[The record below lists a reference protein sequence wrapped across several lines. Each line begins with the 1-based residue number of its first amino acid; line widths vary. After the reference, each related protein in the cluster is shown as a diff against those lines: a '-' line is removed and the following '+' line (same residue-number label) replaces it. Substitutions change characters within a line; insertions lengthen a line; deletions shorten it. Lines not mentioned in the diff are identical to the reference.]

1 MAVLYFR
8 ISSDWEQ
15 VVKLRNEITKLETQ
29 LKSFGKSTPE
39 AEIRKMETQL
49 ASTKQQMMGLVTEAA
64 KAGATMENDLK
75 RKINSVTKSSDEL
88 SSEIIKQRTIIRETQ
103 EDVRRLSEQYSK
115 MGKYSP
121 QSASIL
127 NQLNKAKAALNEQ
140 RYALGELQD
149 QQAKNRLELRQLTRE
164 YQNFSQGTDKAT
176 VTVDALMSSL
186 KRTAAEI
193 GGLAAIRKFGMDV
206 IDATGKMQ
214 QLQVSLSTI
223 LQSKS
228 KADALLEEI
237 SEFAKKT
244 PFNLDDVAN
253 GAKQLLAYGSSA
265 ENVVDELSMLGDVA
279 SGLQIPL
286 GSLIYLYG
294 TLRVQ
299 GRAYWRDIQ
308 QFQGRGVNVVE
319 EMAKN
324 LGVTQDQIKKL
335 VEEGKIGFKEVE
347 QAFQSMTSE
356 GGKFNNMLEN
366 SAGTWPQ
373 RIANIEDTL
382 FQKLNDFGNKY
393 REVFEF
399 GIGTTEELVEHLD
412 DVISVIGSLIAAYGT
427 YRAALIAAAVA
438 QKAVGF
444 VESIRLIMAYRKQ
457 LGLAT
462 AAQQA
467 FNLASKSNVYVA
479 LLSVLV
485 GLGTAIYMFTK
496 RTKEATAA
504 HEALSNVN
512 KKADEE
518 FSTQAATIDRLN
530 GVLKSET
537 ASLEQ
542 KKKALGELQSI
553 IPNYNAKL
561 DEEGQ
566 LINNNTEAIKE
577 YLVQLEKQIRLKAA
591 QEELEELYRKKRQQE
606 KQQQAATVKYSEA
619 QSLYNSS
626 STMTASALQR
636 RGVNT
641 GVTVFAQNNAVNN
654 QLKDNANKAK
664 KELESINSALDETL
678 SGISAIEKEIE
689 LTSLSSTKDVQQS
702 NISKE
707 IENVTKR
714 IKTLKKEIADLR
726 SGKLQAEAGKTVES
740 AIKTKEKELRVANE
754 TLETLIG
761 NKPQTTK
768 SENQILTQQSRID
781 ELEQRQAQ
789 DRIRQQVDLEN
800 QVAQARIDAMAD
812 GAEKVSAQ
820 RELDNKKE
828 LEAIERQKEEY
839 KQKVIQ
845 SQKEIF
851 DAQEELK
858 TKQNPNYKKRSFDSS
873 SVSVDTSMF
882 DIIYDF
888 TQKKQVNDRIREQEQ
903 AMNRYLQE
911 YGTFQQKRLAI
922 TEEYNQKIQKAL
934 SGNNMGEALAFTQER
949 NRLLS
954 SLDKEKAFEGIEKAF
969 GNISNLSGKAID
981 SLIDNLKKYKKE
993 AIDTFDVSDID
1004 RYEKALSRLEDAK
1017 LENKFSVFSNFI
1029 PDFYR
1034 EQIKLEEEFNQAQ
1047 ETSIELGQKQ
1057 AELEKEILEYI
1068 EKQTGKKFKKE
1079 DLYSTEGINGIA
1091 GLLSGKGGDSLS
1103 KFTEMKSSLDSV
1115 SAASDNAGQ
1124 KMSALFNMKGGSG
1137 GGASTVAVIDTIVHG
1152 INDLVQGL
1160 NDMAN
1165 EIKDTMEALGRN
1177 TDIDSGIGKFAEG
1190 MSMFAEA
1197 SQGATDAWD
1206 SLKSG
1211 NIGGV
1216 FAGVTKSFT
1225 AWIKGFAG
1233 IHDKKNEKRIQ
1244 QLQEQVDTLTDSYD
1258 KLGRAVEDAYSKD
1271 ASGLIED
1278 QNKLLEQQKL
1288 LIEQQI
1294 REEQDKK
1301 NTDDERIKEWQR
1313 QIEEINQTIEDNK
1326 EAAVDAIFGEDLQ
1339 SAIENFADAY
1349 AEAWANGED
1358 KAESAK
1364 DTVKKMMQQMVTES
1378 IKAAMKSSGAMEE
1391 IRNKLQQFYAD
1402 NVLTGWE
1409 QDYIYNMAEE
1419 LQKELDSQFG
1429 WADSLFGND
1438 EAKKQQ
1444 SASSRGFGTEMT
1456 HEDAG
1461 ELSGRFTALNESS
1474 LRQES
1479 IQQGISDI
1487 ADDMRNI
1494 IAQSYLELQ
1503 QISENTGEII
1513 KPIKQMQL
1521 DIAEVKRNTS
1531 RI

>member
-1 MAVLYFR
+1 MASIIADLSDDIKKMKSLKEEIQQVKKELGSINVNVELDIKRDMEARLKALTGQYDALVQKVAQAEAKIAESTSR
-8 ISSDWEQ
+8 INKSAETIIKAQDQITKSASGQADSSVQGASGGNSAAANAQTASVQAQAKAYDELANEIDAVMGTRAQNIKRMVEEQNAIRIINEELKRMQKLNQSGVYSASETRRIEQLNASLMQHKTALSELRQSLNNSFKLDSAAATSMNALSQSLARMRMTYRELTEEERNSPFGQELLASIQQADAKIKQLDASIGNHQRNVGNYASGWNGLNMSIQQIGRELPSLAMGWNTFFLAISNNLPILTDEIKRAKDEYNALKAAGQQATPVWKQ
-15 VVKLRNEITKLETQ
+15 VVSSLLSWQTALTVGITL
-29 LKSFGKSTPE
+29 L
-39 AEIRKMETQL
+39 
-49 ASTKQQMMGLVTEAA
+49 
-64 KAGATMENDLK
+64 TMYG
-75 RKINSVTKSSDEL
+75 
-88 SSEIIKQRTIIRETQ
+88 SEIIDWVSGLFKAQKQLDLGKESVKAFNDAMLKGGKSAQQEVTTLNLLYNATQ
-103 EDVRRLSEQYSK
+103 NLSKGMNERLSAVEKLQQQYPSYFANFSK
-115 MGKYSP
+115 ED
-121 QSASIL
+121 IL
-127 NQLNKAKAALNEQ
+127 AGKAADS
-140 RYALGELQD
+140 YV
-149 QQAKNRLELRQLTRE
+149 RL
-164 YQNFSQGTDKAT
+164 A
-176 VTVDALMSSL
+176 
-186 KRTAAEI
+186 
-193 GGLAAIRKFGMDV
+193 
-206 IDATGKMQ
+206 
-214 QLQVSLSTI
+214 
-223 LQSKS
+223 
-228 KADALLEEI
+228 
-237 SEFAKKT
+237 
-244 PFNLDDVAN
+244 
-253 GAKQLLAYGSSA
+253 
-265 ENVVDELSMLGDVA
+265 
-279 SGLQIPL
+279 
-286 GSLIYLYG
+286 
-294 TLRVQ
+294 
-299 GRAYWRDIQ
+299 
-308 QFQGRGVNVVE
+308 
-319 EMAKN
+319 
-324 LGVTQDQIKKL
+324 
-335 VEEGKIGFKEVE
+335 
-347 QAFQSMTSE
+347 
-356 GGKFNNMLEN
+356 
-366 SAGTWPQ
+366 
-373 RIANIEDTL
+373 
-382 FQKLNDFGNKY
+382 
-393 REVFEF
+393 
-399 GIGTTEELVEHLD
+399 
-412 DVISVIGSLIAAYGT
+412 
-427 YRAALIAAAVA
+427 
-438 QKAVGF
+438 
-444 VESIRLIMAYRKQ
+444 
-457 LGLAT
+457 
-462 AAQQA
+462 
-467 FNLASKSNVYVA
+467 
-479 LLSVLV
+479 
-485 GLGTAIYMFTK
+485 
-496 RTKEATAA
+496 
-504 HEALSNVN
+504 
-512 KKADEE
+512 
-518 FSTQAATIDRLN
+518 
-530 GVLKSET
+530 
-537 ASLEQ
+537 
-542 KKKALGELQSI
+542 QSI
-553 IPNYNAKL
+553 
-561 DEEGQ
+561 
-566 LINNNTEAIKE
+566 
-577 YLVQLEKQIRLKAA
+577 
-591 QEELEELYRKKRQQE
+591 
-606 KQQQAATVKYSEA
+606 
-619 QSLYNSS
+619 
-626 STMTASALQR
+626 TASAKAQAARNSIVEQQSKVLENEQKINEAYSRLQEAENKLQEIR
-636 RGVNT
+636 EFYKKQEEEGFGSATSKLNT
-641 GVTVFAQNNAVNN
+641 ENAII
-654 QLKDNANKAK
+654 QA
-664 KELESINSALDETL
+664 ETNIK
-678 SGISAIEKEIE
+678 SIEKEIAGYRSAIYQANKISKDLEKNINIEDLIFDSGGTEESKAKAVDNLKDYLDE
-689 LTSLSSTKDVQQS
+689 LTKLREDNEDRQVELMEDGTEKQIAEIKLRYKRMRDEVRSLEQELTKSQGGKLTKDQEATFS
-702 NISKE
+702 MAYTTIDMREWKDISK
-707 IENVTKR
+707 T
-714 IKTLKKEIADLR
+714 
-726 SGKLQAEAGKTVES
+726 
-740 AIKTKEKELRVANE
+740 
-754 TLETLIG
+754 G
-761 NKPQTTK
+761 NT
-768 SENQILTQQSRID
+768 E
-781 ELEQRQAQ
+781 
-789 DRIRQQVDLEN
+789 DRIRK
-800 QVAQARIDAMAD
+800 
-812 GAEKVSAQ
+812 G
-820 RELDNKKE
+820 KE
-828 LEAIERQKEEY
+828 
-839 KQKVIQ
+839 
-845 SQKEIF
+845 
-851 DAQEELK
+851 
-858 TKQNPNYKKRSFDSS
+858 
-873 SVSVDTSMF
+873 
-882 DIIYDF
+882 
-888 TQKKQVNDRIREQEQ
+888 

-934 SGNNMGEALAFTQER
+934 SENNMGEALAFTQER

-1271 ASGLIED
+1271 ASELIED

-1358 KAESAK
+1358 KAKSAK

-1378 IKAAMKSSGAMEE
+1378 IKAAMQSSGAMEE

-1409 QDYIYNMAEE
+1409 QDYIYNMAEK
-1419 LQKELDSQFG
+1419 LQKELDEQFG

>member
-1 MAVLYFR
+1 MVGLIATYGAYRTAVMLATIATSKHTIAEVALTNARVIARKAQLLLNTAMLTNPYVAVATVVAALVATMWTL
-8 ISSDWEQ
+8 SD
-15 VVKLRNEITKLETQ
+15 
-29 LKSFGKSTPE
+29 STS
-39 AEIRKMETQL
+39 A
-49 ASTKQQMMGLVTEAA
+49 ASKATRGYNQAKEEAA
-64 KAGATMENDLK
+64 KKDEEHK
-75 RKINSVTKSSDEL
+75 RKIEELLTVARDESLATLTRQKSLETL
-88 SSEIIKQRTIIRETQ
+88 RE
-103 EDVRRLSEQYSK
+103 EYPKIFEQYDIEKLKLEDILDIKRRINEEDSK
-115 MGKYSP
+115 RSSQSTRDIYYSLRE
-121 QSASIL
+121 SVSNRSRYL
-127 NQLNKAKAALNEQ
+127 QLFDNP
-140 RYALGELQD
+140 
-149 QQAKNRLELRQLTRE
+149 ELRKNMSDKDMSIWRMYAGNQSYVEVRE
-164 YQNFSQGTDKAT
+164 EMEKEAELIKKYQKDVFSDNANSFLGNIKNMTDK
-176 VTVDALMSSL
+176 D
-186 KRTAAEI
+186 I
-193 GGLAAIRKFGMDV
+193 
-206 IDATGKMQ
+206 
-214 QLQVSLSTI
+214 
-223 LQSKS
+223 
-228 KADALLEEI
+228 
-237 SEFAKKT
+237 
-244 PFNLDDVAN
+244 
-253 GAKQLLAYGSSA
+253 SSA
-265 ENVVDELSMLGDVA
+265 LDEITISM
-279 SGLQIPL
+279 
-286 GSLIYLYG
+286 
-294 TLRVQ
+294 
-299 GRAYWRDIQ
+299 
-308 QFQGRGVNVVE
+308 
-319 EMAKN
+319 
-324 LGVTQDQIKKL
+324 
-335 VEEGKIGFKEVE
+335 
-347 QAFQSMTSE
+347 
-356 GGKFNNMLEN
+356 
-366 SAGTWPQ
+366 
-373 RIANIEDTL
+373 
-382 FQKLNDFGNKY
+382 
-393 REVFEF
+393 
-399 GIGTTEELVEHLD
+399 
-412 DVISVIGSLIAAYGT
+412 
-427 YRAALIAAAVA
+427 
-438 QKAVGF
+438 
-444 VESIRLIMAYRKQ
+444 
-457 LGLAT
+457 
-462 AAQQA
+462 
-467 FNLASKSNVYVA
+467 
-479 LLSVLV
+479 
-485 GLGTAIYMFTK
+485 
-496 RTKEATAA
+496 
-504 HEALSNVN
+504 
-512 KKADEE
+512 
-518 FSTQAATIDRLN
+518 
-530 GVLKSET
+530 
-537 ASLEQ
+537 
-542 KKKALGELQSI
+542 KALGDAGKDAMAIVTSVGGEVSL
-553 IPNYNAKL
+553 
-561 DEEGQ
+561 GQ
-566 LINNNTEAIKE
+566 LKTI
-577 YLVQLEKQIRLKAA
+577 Q
-591 QEELEELYRKKRQQE
+591 
-606 KQQQAATVKYSEA
+606 
-619 QSLYNSS
+619 
-626 STMTASALQR
+626 SALETEQKSR
-636 RGVNT
+636 AERT
-641 GVTVFAQNNAVNN
+641 TYAEDYEQAR
-654 QLKDNANKAK
+654 KDWEEAK
-664 KELESINSALDETL
+664 KELQK
-678 SGISAIEKEIE
+678 IEADKDKF
-689 LTSLSSTKDVQQS
+689 TSKQYEDA
-702 NISKE
+702 K
-707 IENVTKR
+707 KR
-714 IKTLKKEIADLR
+714 
-726 SGKLQAEAGKTVES
+726 VES
-740 AIKTKEKELRVANE
+740 TEKAYKKLGGDTKGKGV
-754 TLETLIG
+754 
-761 NKPQTTK
+761 K

-812 GAEKVSAQ
+812 GAEKASAQ

-888 TQKKQVNDRIREQEQ
+888 TQKKQVNDRIREQEE

-934 SGNNMGEALAFTQER
+934 SENNMGEALAFTQER

-1378 IKAAMKSSGAMEE
+1378 IKAAMQSSGAMEE

-1419 LQKELDSQFG
+1419 LQKELDEQFG

-1444 SASSRGFGTEMT
+1444 FASSRGFGTEMT

-1474 LRQES
+1474 LRQEA
-1479 IQQGISDI
+1479 IQQGINDI

>member
-1 MAVLYFR
+1 MASIIADLSDDIKKMKSLKEEIQQVKKELGSINVKVELDIKRDMEARLKALTGQYDALVQKVAQAEAKIAESTTR
-8 ISSDWEQ
+8 INKSAETIIKAQEQITKSASGQADSSVQGASGGNSAATNAQTASVQAQAKAYDELADEIDAVMGTRAQNIKRMVEEQNAIRIINEELKRMQKLNQSGVYSASETRRIEQLNASLMQHKTALSELRQSLNNSFKLDSAAATSMNALSQSLARMRMTYRELTEEERNSPFGQELLASIQQADAKIKQLDASIGNHQRNVGNYASGWNGLNMSIQQIGRELPSLAMGWNTFFLAISNNLPILTDEIKRAKDEYNALKAAGQQATPVWKQ
-15 VVKLRNEITKLETQ
+15 VVSSLLSWQTALTVGITLLT
-29 LKSFGKSTPE
+29 LYG
-39 AEIRKMETQL
+39 
-49 ASTKQQMMGLVTEAA
+49 
-64 KAGATMENDLK
+64 
-75 RKINSVTKSSDEL
+75 
-88 SSEIIKQRTIIRETQ
+88 SEIIDWVSGLFKAQKQLDLGKESVKAFNDAMLKGGKSAQQEVTTLNLLYNATQ
-103 EDVRRLSEQYSK
+103 NLSKGMNERLSAVEKLQQQYPSYFANFSK
-115 MGKYSP
+115 ED
-121 QSASIL
+121 IL
-127 NQLNKAKAALNEQ
+127 AGKAADS
-140 RYALGELQD
+140 YV
-149 QQAKNRLELRQLTRE
+149 RL
-164 YQNFSQGTDKAT
+164 A
-176 VTVDALMSSL
+176 
-186 KRTAAEI
+186 
-193 GGLAAIRKFGMDV
+193 
-206 IDATGKMQ
+206 
-214 QLQVSLSTI
+214 
-223 LQSKS
+223 
-228 KADALLEEI
+228 
-237 SEFAKKT
+237 
-244 PFNLDDVAN
+244 
-253 GAKQLLAYGSSA
+253 
-265 ENVVDELSMLGDVA
+265 
-279 SGLQIPL
+279 
-286 GSLIYLYG
+286 
-294 TLRVQ
+294 
-299 GRAYWRDIQ
+299 
-308 QFQGRGVNVVE
+308 
-319 EMAKN
+319 
-324 LGVTQDQIKKL
+324 
-335 VEEGKIGFKEVE
+335 
-347 QAFQSMTSE
+347 
-356 GGKFNNMLEN
+356 
-366 SAGTWPQ
+366 
-373 RIANIEDTL
+373 
-382 FQKLNDFGNKY
+382 
-393 REVFEF
+393 
-399 GIGTTEELVEHLD
+399 
-412 DVISVIGSLIAAYGT
+412 
-427 YRAALIAAAVA
+427 
-438 QKAVGF
+438 
-444 VESIRLIMAYRKQ
+444 
-457 LGLAT
+457 
-462 AAQQA
+462 
-467 FNLASKSNVYVA
+467 
-479 LLSVLV
+479 
-485 GLGTAIYMFTK
+485 
-496 RTKEATAA
+496 
-504 HEALSNVN
+504 
-512 KKADEE
+512 
-518 FSTQAATIDRLN
+518 
-530 GVLKSET
+530 
-537 ASLEQ
+537 
-542 KKKALGELQSI
+542 QSI
-553 IPNYNAKL
+553 
-561 DEEGQ
+561 
-566 LINNNTEAIKE
+566 
-577 YLVQLEKQIRLKAA
+577 
-591 QEELEELYRKKRQQE
+591 
-606 KQQQAATVKYSEA
+606 
-619 QSLYNSS
+619 
-626 STMTASALQR
+626 TASAKAQAARNSIVEQQSKVLENEQKINEAYSRLQEAENKLQEIR
-636 RGVNT
+636 EFYKKQEEEGFGSATSKLNT
-641 GVTVFAQNNAVNN
+641 ENAII
-654 QLKDNANKAK
+654 QA
-664 KELESINSALDETL
+664 ETNIK
-678 SGISAIEKEIE
+678 SIEKEIAGYRSAIYQANKISKDLEKNINIEDLIFDSGGTEESKAKAVDNLKDYLDE
-689 LTSLSSTKDVQQS
+689 LTKLREDNEDRQVELMEDGTEKQIAEIKLRYKRMRDEVRSLEQELTKSQGGKLTKDQEATFS
-702 NISKE
+702 MAYTTIDMREWKDISKTGNTE
-707 IENVTKR
+707 DR
-714 IKTLKKEIADLR
+714 IR
-726 SGKLQAEAGKTVES
+726 
-740 AIKTKEKELRVANE
+740 KEKE
-754 TLETLIG
+754 
-761 NKPQTTK
+761 
-768 SENQILTQQSRID
+768 
-781 ELEQRQAQ
+781 
-789 DRIRQQVDLEN
+789 
-800 QVAQARIDAMAD
+800 
-812 GAEKVSAQ
+812 
-820 RELDNKKE
+820 
-828 LEAIERQKEEY
+828 
-839 KQKVIQ
+839 
-845 SQKEIF
+845 
-851 DAQEELK
+851 
-858 TKQNPNYKKRSFDSS
+858 
-873 SVSVDTSMF
+873 
-882 DIIYDF
+882 
-888 TQKKQVNDRIREQEQ
+888 

-934 SGNNMGEALAFTQER
+934 SENNMGEALAFTQER

-1029 PDFYR
+1029 PDLYR

-1091 GLLSGKGGDSLS
+1091 GLLSGMGGDSLS

-1378 IKAAMKSSGAMEE
+1378 IKAAMQSSGAMEE

-1419 LQKELDSQFG
+1419 LQKELDEQFG
-1429 WADSLFGND
+1429 WADSLFGSD
-1438 EAKKQQ
+1438 KAKEQQ
-1444 SASSRGFGTEMT
+1444 SASSGGFETMT
-1456 HEDAG
+1456 QDQAS
-1461 ELSGRFTALNESS
+1461 ELNGRFTALNESS
-1474 LRQES
+1474 LRQEA

>member
-1 MAVLYFR
+1 MAGIILDLNDDIKKLQQLKQEIENVKNELKSINVKVKLDIKHDMEARLKALIGQYDALVQKVAQAEAKIAESTTR
-8 ISSDWEQ
+8 INKSAETIIKAQEQITKSASGQADSSVQGASGGNSAATNAQTASVQAQAKAYDELANEIDAVMGTRAQNIKRMVEEQNAIRIINEELKRMQKLNQSGVYSASETRRIEQLNASLMQHKTALSELRQSLNNSFKLDSAAATSMNALSQSLARMRMTYRELTEEERNSPFGQELLASIQQADAKIKQLDASIGNHQRNVGNYASGWNGLNMSIQQIGRELPSLAMGWNTFFLAISNNLPILTDEIKRAKDEYNALKAAGQQATPVWKQ
-15 VVKLRNEITKLETQ
+15 VVSSLLSWQTALTVGITL
-29 LKSFGKSTPE
+29 L
-39 AEIRKMETQL
+39 
-49 ASTKQQMMGLVTEAA
+49 
-64 KAGATMENDLK
+64 TMYG
-75 RKINSVTKSSDEL
+75 
-88 SSEIIKQRTIIRETQ
+88 SEIIDWVSGLFKAQKQLDLGKESVKAFNDAMLKGGKSAQQEVTTLNLLYNATQ
-103 EDVRRLSEQYSK
+103 NVSKGMNERLAAVEKLQQQYPSYFANFSKED
-115 MGKYSP
+115 
-121 QSASIL
+121 IL
-127 NQLNKAKAALNEQ
+127 AGKAADS
-140 RYALGELQD
+140 YV
-149 QQAKNRLELRQLTRE
+149 RL
-164 YQNFSQGTDKAT
+164 A
-176 VTVDALMSSL
+176 
-186 KRTAAEI
+186 
-193 GGLAAIRKFGMDV
+193 
-206 IDATGKMQ
+206 
-214 QLQVSLSTI
+214 
-223 LQSKS
+223 
-228 KADALLEEI
+228 
-237 SEFAKKT
+237 
-244 PFNLDDVAN
+244 
-253 GAKQLLAYGSSA
+253 
-265 ENVVDELSMLGDVA
+265 
-279 SGLQIPL
+279 
-286 GSLIYLYG
+286 
-294 TLRVQ
+294 
-299 GRAYWRDIQ
+299 
-308 QFQGRGVNVVE
+308 
-319 EMAKN
+319 
-324 LGVTQDQIKKL
+324 
-335 VEEGKIGFKEVE
+335 
-347 QAFQSMTSE
+347 
-356 GGKFNNMLEN
+356 
-366 SAGTWPQ
+366 
-373 RIANIEDTL
+373 
-382 FQKLNDFGNKY
+382 
-393 REVFEF
+393 
-399 GIGTTEELVEHLD
+399 
-412 DVISVIGSLIAAYGT
+412 
-427 YRAALIAAAVA
+427 
-438 QKAVGF
+438 
-444 VESIRLIMAYRKQ
+444 
-457 LGLAT
+457 
-462 AAQQA
+462 
-467 FNLASKSNVYVA
+467 
-479 LLSVLV
+479 
-485 GLGTAIYMFTK
+485 
-496 RTKEATAA
+496 
-504 HEALSNVN
+504 
-512 KKADEE
+512 
-518 FSTQAATIDRLN
+518 
-530 GVLKSET
+530 
-537 ASLEQ
+537 
-542 KKKALGELQSI
+542 QSI
-553 IPNYNAKL
+553 
-561 DEEGQ
+561 
-566 LINNNTEAIKE
+566 
-577 YLVQLEKQIRLKAA
+577 
-591 QEELEELYRKKRQQE
+591 
-606 KQQQAATVKYSEA
+606 
-619 QSLYNSS
+619 
-626 STMTASALQR
+626 TASAKAQAARNSIVEQQSKVLENEQKINEAYSRLQEAENKLQEIR
-636 RGVNT
+636 EFYKKQQEEGFGSATSKLNT
-641 GVTVFAQNNAVNN
+641 ENAII
-654 QLKDNANKAK
+654 QA
-664 KELESINSALDETL
+664 ETNVK
-678 SGISAIEKEIE
+678 SIEKEIAGYRSAIYQANKISKDLEKNINIEDLIFDSGGTEESKAKSVDNLKDYLDE
-689 LTSLSSTKDVQQS
+689 LTKLREDNEDRQVELMEDGTEKQIAEIKLRYKRMRDEVRSLEQELTKSQGGKLTKDQEATFSMAYTTIDMMEWKDV
-702 NISKE
+702 SKTGNTE
-707 IENVTKR
+707 DR
-714 IKTLKKEIADLR
+714 IR
-726 SGKLQAEAGKTVES
+726 
-740 AIKTKEKELRVANE
+740 KEKE
-754 TLETLIG
+754 
-761 NKPQTTK
+761 
-768 SENQILTQQSRID
+768 
-781 ELEQRQAQ
+781 
-789 DRIRQQVDLEN
+789 
-800 QVAQARIDAMAD
+800 
-812 GAEKVSAQ
+812 
-820 RELDNKKE
+820 
-828 LEAIERQKEEY
+828 
-839 KQKVIQ
+839 
-845 SQKEIF
+845 
-851 DAQEELK
+851 
-858 TKQNPNYKKRSFDSS
+858 
-873 SVSVDTSMF
+873 
-882 DIIYDF
+882 
-888 TQKKQVNDRIREQEQ
+888 

-934 SGNNMGEALAFTQER
+934 SENNMGEALAFTQER

-1225 AWIKGFAG
+1225 AWIKGFAR

-1364 DTVKKMMQQMVTES
+1364 DSVKKMMRQMVTES
-1378 IKAAMKSSGAMEE
+1378 IKAAMQSSGAMEE

-1429 WADSLFGND
+1429 WADSLFGSDKAN
-1438 EAKKQQ
+1438 EQQ
-1444 SASSRGFGTEMT
+1444 SASSGGFETMT
-1456 HEDAG
+1456 QDQAS
-1461 ELSGRFTALNESS
+1461 ELNGRFTALNESS
-1474 LRQES
+1474 LRQEA

>member
-1 MAVLYFR
+1 MASIIADLSDDIKKMKSLKEEIQQVKKELGSINVKVELDIKRDMEARLKALTGQYDALVQKVAQAEAKIAESTSR
-8 ISSDWEQ
+8 INKSAETIIKAQEQITKSASGQADSSVQGASGGNSAATNAQTASVQAQAKAYDELANEIDAVMGTRAQNIKRMVEEQNAIRIINEELKRMQKLNQSGVYSASETRRIEQLNASLMQHKTALSELRQSLNNSFKLDSAAATSMNALSQSLARMRMTYRELTEEERNSPFGQELLASIQQADAKIKQLDASIGNHQRNVGNYASGWNGLNMSIQQIGRELPSLAMGWNTFFLAISNNLPILTDEIKRAKDEYNALKAAGQQATPVWKQ
-15 VVKLRNEITKLETQ
+15 VVSSLLSWQTALTVGITL
-29 LKSFGKSTPE
+29 L
-39 AEIRKMETQL
+39 
-49 ASTKQQMMGLVTEAA
+49 
-64 KAGATMENDLK
+64 TMYG
-75 RKINSVTKSSDEL
+75 
-88 SSEIIKQRTIIRETQ
+88 SEIIDWVSGLSKAQKQLDLGKESVKAFNDAMLKGGKSAQQEVTTLNLLYNATQ
-103 EDVRRLSEQYSK
+103 NLSKGMNERLSAVEKLQQQYPSYFANFSK
-115 MGKYSP
+115 ED
-121 QSASIL
+121 IL
-127 NQLNKAKAALNEQ
+127 AGKAADS
-140 RYALGELQD
+140 YV
-149 QQAKNRLELRQLTRE
+149 RL
-164 YQNFSQGTDKAT
+164 A
-176 VTVDALMSSL
+176 
-186 KRTAAEI
+186 
-193 GGLAAIRKFGMDV
+193 
-206 IDATGKMQ
+206 
-214 QLQVSLSTI
+214 
-223 LQSKS
+223 
-228 KADALLEEI
+228 
-237 SEFAKKT
+237 
-244 PFNLDDVAN
+244 
-253 GAKQLLAYGSSA
+253 
-265 ENVVDELSMLGDVA
+265 
-279 SGLQIPL
+279 
-286 GSLIYLYG
+286 
-294 TLRVQ
+294 
-299 GRAYWRDIQ
+299 
-308 QFQGRGVNVVE
+308 
-319 EMAKN
+319 
-324 LGVTQDQIKKL
+324 
-335 VEEGKIGFKEVE
+335 
-347 QAFQSMTSE
+347 
-356 GGKFNNMLEN
+356 
-366 SAGTWPQ
+366 
-373 RIANIEDTL
+373 
-382 FQKLNDFGNKY
+382 
-393 REVFEF
+393 
-399 GIGTTEELVEHLD
+399 
-412 DVISVIGSLIAAYGT
+412 
-427 YRAALIAAAVA
+427 
-438 QKAVGF
+438 
-444 VESIRLIMAYRKQ
+444 
-457 LGLAT
+457 
-462 AAQQA
+462 
-467 FNLASKSNVYVA
+467 
-479 LLSVLV
+479 
-485 GLGTAIYMFTK
+485 
-496 RTKEATAA
+496 
-504 HEALSNVN
+504 
-512 KKADEE
+512 
-518 FSTQAATIDRLN
+518 
-530 GVLKSET
+530 
-537 ASLEQ
+537 
-542 KKKALGELQSI
+542 QSI
-553 IPNYNAKL
+553 
-561 DEEGQ
+561 
-566 LINNNTEAIKE
+566 
-577 YLVQLEKQIRLKAA
+577 
-591 QEELEELYRKKRQQE
+591 
-606 KQQQAATVKYSEA
+606 
-619 QSLYNSS
+619 
-626 STMTASALQR
+626 TASAKAQAARNSIVEQQSKVLENEQKINEAYSRLQEAENKLQEIR
-636 RGVNT
+636 EFYKKQQEEGFGSATSKLNT
-641 GVTVFAQNNAVNN
+641 ENAII
-654 QLKDNANKAK
+654 QA
-664 KELESINSALDETL
+664 ETNVK
-678 SGISAIEKEIE
+678 SIEKEIAGYRSAIYQANKISKDLEKNINIEDLIFDSGDTEESKAKAVDNLKDYLDE
-689 LTSLSSTKDVQQS
+689 LTKLREDNEDRQVELMEDGTEKQIAEIKLRYKRMRDEVRSLEQELTKSQGGKLTKGQEATFSMAYTTIDMREWKD
-702 NISKE
+702 ISKTGNTE
-707 IENVTKR
+707 DR
-714 IKTLKKEIADLR
+714 IR
-726 SGKLQAEAGKTVES
+726 
-740 AIKTKEKELRVANE
+740 KEKE
-754 TLETLIG
+754 
-761 NKPQTTK
+761 
-768 SENQILTQQSRID
+768 
-781 ELEQRQAQ
+781 
-789 DRIRQQVDLEN
+789 
-800 QVAQARIDAMAD
+800 
-812 GAEKVSAQ
+812 
-820 RELDNKKE
+820 
-828 LEAIERQKEEY
+828 
-839 KQKVIQ
+839 
-845 SQKEIF
+845 
-851 DAQEELK
+851 
-858 TKQNPNYKKRSFDSS
+858 
-873 SVSVDTSMF
+873 
-882 DIIYDF
+882 
-888 TQKKQVNDRIREQEQ
+888 

-934 SGNNMGEALAFTQER
+934 SENNMGEALAFTQER

-1079 DLYSTEGINGIA
+1079 DLYSTEGINGIT

-1378 IKAAMKSSGAMEE
+1378 IKAAIQSSGAMED

-1419 LQKELDSQFG
+1419 LQKELDEQFG
-1429 WADSLFGND
+1429 WADSLFGSD
-1438 EAKKQQ
+1438 KAKEQQ
-1444 SASSRGFGTEMT
+1444 SASSGGFETMT
-1456 HEDAG
+1456 QDQAS
-1461 ELSGRFTALNESS
+1461 ELNGRFTALNESS
-1474 LRQES
+1474 LRQEA

>member
-1 MAVLYFR
+1 MATLYFKV
-8 ISSDWEQ
+8 SSDWEQ
-15 VVKLRNEITKLETQ
+15 VVKLRQECEKLEAQ
-29 LKSFGKSTPE
+29 LK
-39 AEIRKMETQL
+39 KMDSRSAPAATKTLETQL

-64 KAGATMENDLK
+64 KAGAAIENGFK
-75 RKINSVTKSSDEL
+75 KKIYDASQTVNG
-88 SSEIIKQRTIIRETQ
+88 
-103 EDVRRLSEQYSK
+103 LSEKIIAQRAVIKDIEFDVKRLGDAYRTALKNNPIGAS
-115 MGKYSP
+115 GKLAEYN
-121 QSASIL
+121 AAR
-127 NQLNKAKAALNEQ
+127 KALDEEKAALFGLTQ
-140 RYALGELQD
+140 
-149 QQAKNRLELRQLTRE
+149 QQAEARLSVKKLRDE
-164 YQNFSQGTDKAT
+164 YSLYKKEAGDT
-176 VTVDALMSSL
+176 VEINNGLSL
-186 KRTAAEI
+186 SWGKMLGII
-193 GGLAAIRKFGMDV
+193 GGATALKSLASQIVRVRGEFQSMQTAIETMV
-206 IDATGKMQ
+206 GK
-214 QLQVSLSTI
+214 
-223 LQSKS
+223 
-228 KADALLEEI
+228 
-237 SEFAKKT
+237 
-244 PFNLDDVAN
+244 
-253 GAKQLLAYGSSA
+253 
-265 ENVVDELSMLGDVA
+265 DVA
-279 SGLQIPL
+279 SGLMTQL
-286 GSLIYLYG
+286 K
-294 TLRVQ
+294 
-299 GRAYWRDIQ
+299 
-308 QFQGRGVNVVE
+308 
-319 EMAKN
+319 EMAKISPLTLTDMVN
-324 LGVTQDQIKKL
+324 AEKMMLGFNIQAEDTVRYLQALSDISMGDSVKFKSLTLAFSQMSAAGKLMGQDLNQMINAGFNPLQIIAEKT
-335 VEEGKIGFKEVE
+335 GKSIATLKDEMSKGAVSAEMVQ
-347 QAFQSMTSE
+347 QAFIDATSA
-356 GGKFNNMLEN
+356 GGKFYQMSEN
-366 SAGTWPQ
+366 ASKTINGQLSMMQDA
-373 RIANIEDTL
+373 
-382 FQKLNDFGNKY
+382 
-393 REVFEF
+393 
-399 GIGTTEELVEHLD
+399 LD
-412 DVISVIGSLIAAYGT
+412 N
-427 YRAALIAAAVA
+427 
-438 QKAVGF
+438 
-444 VESIRLIMAYRKQ
+444 
-457 LGLAT
+457 
-462 AAQQA
+462 A
-467 FNLASKSNVYVA
+467 FNEMGQASEGVIMEGIQLTTTLIQNYETIGK
-479 LLSVLV
+479 VLV
-485 GLGTAIYMFTK
+485 GLIATYGAYRTAVMLATIATSKHTIAEVALTNARVIARKAQLLLNAAMLTNPYVAVATVITGLVATMWALSDST
-496 RTKEATAA
+496 TAA
-504 HEALSNVN
+504 EKAQERFSQKSSEMKNKEEERKKSLESLISTINDETTATVARADALN
-512 KKADEE
+512 K
-518 FSTQAATIDRLN
+518 
-530 GVLKSET
+530 LKSEYPDIF
-537 ASLEQ
+537 
-542 KKKALGELQSI
+542 KKYVDEKGHITDLIELW
-553 IPNYNAKL
+553 
-561 DEEGQ
+561 
-566 LINNNTEAIKE
+566 KE
-577 YLVQLEKQIRLKAA
+577 YNDQASVSSRESKQRMVENIDAQIAVTQNNLNTAKANSDWGSVKKYREQLESLQKERAKWVKEVLTDVNRELSVK
-591 QEELEELYRKKRQQE
+591 EEAPKTYAEDYEQARKDWEE
-606 KQQQAATVKYSEA
+606 
-619 QSLYNSS
+619 
-626 STMTASALQR
+626 
-636 RGVNT
+636 
-641 GVTVFAQNNAVNN
+641 
-654 QLKDNANKAK
+654 AK
-664 KELESINSALDETL
+664 KELEK
-678 SGISAIEKEIE
+678 IEAEKDKF
-689 LTSLSSTKDVQQS
+689 TSEQYEKA
-702 NISKE
+702 K
-707 IENVTKR
+707 KR
-714 IKTLKKEIADLR
+714 V
-726 SGKLQAEAGKTVES
+726 EATEK
-740 AIKTKEKELRVANE
+740 AYKELGGD
-754 TLETLIG
+754 TK
-761 NKPQTTK
+761 NKGIK
-768 SENQILTQQSRID
+768 SENSILTQQSRID

-812 GAEKVSAQ
+812 GAEKASAQ

-934 SGNNMGEALAFTQER
+934 SENNMGEALAFTQER

-954 SLDKEKAFEGIEKAF
+954 SLDKEKAFEGIERAF

-993 AIDTFDVSDID
+993 SIDTFDVSDID

-1301 NTDDERIKEWQR
+1301 NTDDERIKEWRQ

-1378 IKAAMKSSGAMEE
+1378 IKAAMQSSGAMEE

-1479 IQQGISDI
+1479 IQQGISNI

>member
-1 MAVLYFR
+1 MASIIADLSDDIKKMKSLKEEIQQVKKELGSINVKVELDIKRDMEARLKALTGQYDALVQKVAQAEAKIAESTSR
-8 ISSDWEQ
+8 INKSAETIIKAQEQITKSASGQADSSVQGASGGNSAATNAQTASVQAQAKAYDELANEIDAVMGTRAQNIKRMVEEQNAIRIINEELKRMQKLNQSGVYSASETRRIEQLNASLMQHKTALSELRQSLNNSFKLDSAAATSMNALSQSLARMRMTYRELTEEERNSPFGQELLASIQQADAKIKQLDASIGNHQRNVGNYASGWNGLNMSIQQIGRELPSLAMGWNTFFLAISNNLPILTDEIKRAKDEYNALKAAGQQATPVWKQ
-15 VVKLRNEITKLETQ
+15 VVSSLLSWQTALTVGITL
-29 LKSFGKSTPE
+29 L
-39 AEIRKMETQL
+39 
-49 ASTKQQMMGLVTEAA
+49 
-64 KAGATMENDLK
+64 TMYG
-75 RKINSVTKSSDEL
+75 
-88 SSEIIKQRTIIRETQ
+88 SEIIDWVSGLFKAQKQLDLGKESVKAFNDAMLKGGKSAQQEVTTLNLLYNATQ
-103 EDVRRLSEQYSK
+103 NLSKGMNERLSAVEKLQQQYPSYFANFSK
-115 MGKYSP
+115 ED
-121 QSASIL
+121 IL
-127 NQLNKAKAALNEQ
+127 AGKAADS
-140 RYALGELQD
+140 YV
-149 QQAKNRLELRQLTRE
+149 RL
-164 YQNFSQGTDKAT
+164 A
-176 VTVDALMSSL
+176 
-186 KRTAAEI
+186 
-193 GGLAAIRKFGMDV
+193 
-206 IDATGKMQ
+206 
-214 QLQVSLSTI
+214 
-223 LQSKS
+223 
-228 KADALLEEI
+228 
-237 SEFAKKT
+237 
-244 PFNLDDVAN
+244 
-253 GAKQLLAYGSSA
+253 
-265 ENVVDELSMLGDVA
+265 
-279 SGLQIPL
+279 
-286 GSLIYLYG
+286 
-294 TLRVQ
+294 
-299 GRAYWRDIQ
+299 
-308 QFQGRGVNVVE
+308 
-319 EMAKN
+319 
-324 LGVTQDQIKKL
+324 
-335 VEEGKIGFKEVE
+335 
-347 QAFQSMTSE
+347 
-356 GGKFNNMLEN
+356 
-366 SAGTWPQ
+366 
-373 RIANIEDTL
+373 
-382 FQKLNDFGNKY
+382 
-393 REVFEF
+393 
-399 GIGTTEELVEHLD
+399 
-412 DVISVIGSLIAAYGT
+412 
-427 YRAALIAAAVA
+427 
-438 QKAVGF
+438 
-444 VESIRLIMAYRKQ
+444 
-457 LGLAT
+457 
-462 AAQQA
+462 
-467 FNLASKSNVYVA
+467 
-479 LLSVLV
+479 
-485 GLGTAIYMFTK
+485 
-496 RTKEATAA
+496 
-504 HEALSNVN
+504 
-512 KKADEE
+512 
-518 FSTQAATIDRLN
+518 
-530 GVLKSET
+530 
-537 ASLEQ
+537 
-542 KKKALGELQSI
+542 QSI
-553 IPNYNAKL
+553 
-561 DEEGQ
+561 
-566 LINNNTEAIKE
+566 
-577 YLVQLEKQIRLKAA
+577 
-591 QEELEELYRKKRQQE
+591 
-606 KQQQAATVKYSEA
+606 
-619 QSLYNSS
+619 
-626 STMTASALQR
+626 TASAKAQAARNSIVEQQSKVLENEQKINEAYSRLQEAENKLQEIR
-636 RGVNT
+636 EFYKKQEEEGFGSATSKLNT
-641 GVTVFAQNNAVNN
+641 ENAII
-654 QLKDNANKAK
+654 QA
-664 KELESINSALDETL
+664 ETNIK
-678 SGISAIEKEIE
+678 SIEKEIAGYRSAIYQANKISKDLEKNINIEDLIFDSGGTEESKAKAVDNLKDYLDE
-689 LTSLSSTKDVQQS
+689 LTKLREDNEDRQVELMEDGTEKQIAEIKLRYKRMRDEVRSLEQELTKSQGGKLTKDQEATFS
-702 NISKE
+702 MAYTTIDMREWKDISKTGNTE
-707 IENVTKR
+707 DR
-714 IKTLKKEIADLR
+714 IR
-726 SGKLQAEAGKTVES
+726 
-740 AIKTKEKELRVANE
+740 KEKE
-754 TLETLIG
+754 
-761 NKPQTTK
+761 
-768 SENQILTQQSRID
+768 
-781 ELEQRQAQ
+781 
-789 DRIRQQVDLEN
+789 
-800 QVAQARIDAMAD
+800 
-812 GAEKVSAQ
+812 
-820 RELDNKKE
+820 
-828 LEAIERQKEEY
+828 
-839 KQKVIQ
+839 
-845 SQKEIF
+845 
-851 DAQEELK
+851 
-858 TKQNPNYKKRSFDSS
+858 
-873 SVSVDTSMF
+873 
-882 DIIYDF
+882 
-888 TQKKQVNDRIREQEQ
+888 

-934 SGNNMGEALAFTQER
+934 SENNMGKALAFTQER

-1364 DTVKKMMQQMVTES
+1364 ETVKKMMQQMVTES
-1378 IKAAMKSSGAMEE
+1378 IKAAMQSSGAMEE

-1419 LQKELDSQFG
+1419 LQKELDEQFG
-1429 WADSLFGND
+1429 WADSLFGSD
-1438 EAKKQQ
+1438 KAKEQQ
-1444 SASSRGFGTEMT
+1444 SASSGGFETMT
-1456 HEDAG
+1456 QDQAS
-1461 ELSGRFTALNESS
+1461 ELNGRFTALNESS
-1474 LRQES
+1474 LRQEA

>member
-1 MAVLYFR
+1 MASIIADLSDDIKKMKSLKEEIQQVKKELGSINVKVELDIKRDMEARLKALTGQYDALVQKVAQAEAKIAESTTR
-8 ISSDWEQ
+8 INKSAETIIKAQEQITKSASGQADSSVQGASGGNSAATNAQTASVQAQAKAYDELANEIDAVMGTRAQNIKRMVEEQNAIRIINEELKRMQKLNQSGVYSASETRRIEQLNASLMQHKTALSELRQSLNNSFKLDSAAATSMNALSQSLARMRMTYRELTEEERNSPFGHELLASIQQADAKIKQLDASIGNHQRNVGNYASGWNGLNMSIQQIGRELPSLAMGWNTFFLAISNNLPILTDEIKRAKDEYNALKAAGQQATPVWKQ
-15 VVKLRNEITKLETQ
+15 VVSSLLSWQTALTVGITL
-29 LKSFGKSTPE
+29 L
-39 AEIRKMETQL
+39 
-49 ASTKQQMMGLVTEAA
+49 
-64 KAGATMENDLK
+64 TMYG
-75 RKINSVTKSSDEL
+75 
-88 SSEIIKQRTIIRETQ
+88 SEIIDWVSGLFKAQKQLDLGKESVKAFNDAMLKGGKSAQQEVTTLNLLYNATQ
-103 EDVRRLSEQYSK
+103 NVSKGMNERLAAVEKLQQQYPSYFANFSKED
-115 MGKYSP
+115 
-121 QSASIL
+121 IL
-127 NQLNKAKAALNEQ
+127 AGKAADS
-140 RYALGELQD
+140 YV
-149 QQAKNRLELRQLTRE
+149 RL
-164 YQNFSQGTDKAT
+164 A
-176 VTVDALMSSL
+176 
-186 KRTAAEI
+186 
-193 GGLAAIRKFGMDV
+193 
-206 IDATGKMQ
+206 
-214 QLQVSLSTI
+214 
-223 LQSKS
+223 
-228 KADALLEEI
+228 
-237 SEFAKKT
+237 
-244 PFNLDDVAN
+244 
-253 GAKQLLAYGSSA
+253 
-265 ENVVDELSMLGDVA
+265 
-279 SGLQIPL
+279 
-286 GSLIYLYG
+286 
-294 TLRVQ
+294 
-299 GRAYWRDIQ
+299 
-308 QFQGRGVNVVE
+308 
-319 EMAKN
+319 
-324 LGVTQDQIKKL
+324 
-335 VEEGKIGFKEVE
+335 
-347 QAFQSMTSE
+347 
-356 GGKFNNMLEN
+356 
-366 SAGTWPQ
+366 
-373 RIANIEDTL
+373 
-382 FQKLNDFGNKY
+382 
-393 REVFEF
+393 
-399 GIGTTEELVEHLD
+399 
-412 DVISVIGSLIAAYGT
+412 
-427 YRAALIAAAVA
+427 
-438 QKAVGF
+438 
-444 VESIRLIMAYRKQ
+444 
-457 LGLAT
+457 
-462 AAQQA
+462 
-467 FNLASKSNVYVA
+467 
-479 LLSVLV
+479 
-485 GLGTAIYMFTK
+485 
-496 RTKEATAA
+496 
-504 HEALSNVN
+504 
-512 KKADEE
+512 
-518 FSTQAATIDRLN
+518 
-530 GVLKSET
+530 
-537 ASLEQ
+537 
-542 KKKALGELQSI
+542 QSI
-553 IPNYNAKL
+553 
-561 DEEGQ
+561 
-566 LINNNTEAIKE
+566 
-577 YLVQLEKQIRLKAA
+577 
-591 QEELEELYRKKRQQE
+591 
-606 KQQQAATVKYSEA
+606 
-619 QSLYNSS
+619 
-626 STMTASALQR
+626 TASAKAQAARNSIVEQQSKVLENEQKINEAYSRLQEAENKLQEIR
-636 RGVNT
+636 EFYKKQQEEGFGSATSKLNT
-641 GVTVFAQNNAVNN
+641 ENAII
-654 QLKDNANKAK
+654 QA
-664 KELESINSALDETL
+664 ETNVK
-678 SGISAIEKEIE
+678 SIEKEIAGYRSAIYQANKISKDLEKNINIEDLIFDSGGTEESKAKAVDNLKDYLDE
-689 LTSLSSTKDVQQS
+689 LTKLREDNEDRQVELMEDGTEKQIAEIKLRYKRMRDEVRSLEQELTKSQGGKLTKDQEATFS
-702 NISKE
+702 MAYTTIDMMEWKDISK
-707 IENVTKR
+707 T
-714 IKTLKKEIADLR
+714 
-726 SGKLQAEAGKTVES
+726 
-740 AIKTKEKELRVANE
+740 
-754 TLETLIG
+754 G
-761 NKPQTTK
+761 NT
-768 SENQILTQQSRID
+768 E
-781 ELEQRQAQ
+781 
-789 DRIRQQVDLEN
+789 DRIRK
-800 QVAQARIDAMAD
+800 
-812 GAEKVSAQ
+812 EK
-820 RELDNKKE
+820 
-828 LEAIERQKEEY
+828 
-839 KQKVIQ
+839 
-845 SQKEIF
+845 
-851 DAQEELK
+851 
-858 TKQNPNYKKRSFDSS
+858 
-873 SVSVDTSMF
+873 
-882 DIIYDF
+882 
-888 TQKKQVNDRIREQEQ
+888 Q

-934 SGNNMGEALAFTQER
+934 SENNMGEALAFTQER

-954 SLDKEKAFEGIEKAF
+954 SLDKEKAFEGIERAF

-1378 IKAAMKSSGAMEE
+1378 IKAAIQSSGAMEE

-1419 LQKELDSQFG
+1419 LQKELDEQFG
-1429 WADSLFGND
+1429 WADSLFGSD
-1438 EAKKQQ
+1438 KAKEQQ
-1444 SASSRGFGTEMT
+1444 SASSGGYETMT
-1456 HEDAG
+1456 QDQAS
-1461 ELSGRFTALNESS
+1461 ELNGRFTALNESS
-1474 LRQES
+1474 LRQEA
-1479 IQQGISDI
+1479 IQQGISNI

>member
-1 MAVLYFR
+1 MASIIADLSDDIKKMKSLKEEIQQVKKELGSINVKVELDIKRDMEARLKALTGQYDALVQKVAQAEARIAESTSRINKSAETIIKAQEQITKSASGQGAANAQGASGGNLAATNTQTASVQAQAKAYDELKDAIEGYLGTMEGNARYIAETESAISNVKKNISLLRKEIDAKGGIANEAQLNNLAHYTEELERLKIQLQDARRDLKTDLRINVAGEGSLAQLRNQLLQMQRVWDGMVESVRNSPIGQEFAKSIDVLNKQVSELEQTMGRYQRNVGNYASGWNGLNMSIQQIGRELPSLAMGWNTFFLA
-8 ISSDWEQ
+8 ISNNLPILTDEIKRAKDEYNALKAAGQQATPVWKQ
-15 VVKLRNEITKLETQ
+15 VVSSLLSWQTALTVGITLLT
-29 LKSFGKSTPE
+29 LYG
-39 AEIRKMETQL
+39 
-49 ASTKQQMMGLVTEAA
+49 
-64 KAGATMENDLK
+64 
-75 RKINSVTKSSDEL
+75 
-88 SSEIIKQRTIIRETQ
+88 SEIIDWVSGLFKAKDGTAELEEATKRLNTAVSGVYGNISEEMRSLKQ
-103 EDVRRLSEQYSK
+103 LSESLNEAKRGTEEWNQVRNKIVTEYSK
-115 MGKYSP
+115 YLP
-121 QSASIL
+121 SI
-127 NQLNKAKAALNEQ
+127 
-140 RYALGELQD
+140 
-149 QQAKNRLELRQLTRE
+149 
-164 YQNFSQGTDKAT
+164 DK
-176 VTVDALMSSL
+176 
-186 KRTAAEI
+186 EI
-193 GGLAAIRKFGMDV
+193 D
-206 IDATGKMQ
+206 
-214 QLQVSLSTI
+214 
-223 LQSKS
+223 
-228 KADALLEEI
+228 
-237 SEFAKKT
+237 KT
-244 PFNLDDVAN
+244 
-253 GAKQLLAYGSSA
+253 
-265 ENVVDELSMLGDVA
+265 
-279 SGLQIPL
+279 
-286 GSLIYLYG
+286 G
-294 TLRVQ
+294 TLAESYDRL
-299 GRAYWRDIQ
+299 A
-308 QFQGRGVNVVE
+308 
-319 EMAKN
+319 
-324 LGVTQDQIKKL
+324 
-335 VEEGKIGFKEVE
+335 
-347 QAFQSMTSE
+347 
-356 GGKFNNMLEN
+356 
-366 SAGTWPQ
+366 
-373 RIANIEDTL
+373 
-382 FQKLNDFGNKY
+382 
-393 REVFEF
+393 
-399 GIGTTEELVEHLD
+399 
-412 DVISVIGSLIAAYGT
+412 
-427 YRAALIAAAVA
+427 
-438 QKAVGF
+438 
-444 VESIRLIMAYRKQ
+444 ESIRKAAAARGFEELKNKENEKYAEMLVDNYQKVYERLIDVYGQESGQKIFENWKNWAESSREIPAEVQKAFSSVSI
-457 LGLAT
+457 GFSDT
-462 AAQQA
+462 ANSLLFEIRNQQKA
-467 FNLASKSNVYVA
+467 REQTLDRFKEIFDLNEDSSE
-479 LLSVLV
+479 LLPSDS
-485 GLGTAIYMFTK
+485 I
-496 RTKEATAA
+496 
-504 HEALSNVN
+504 
-512 KKADEE
+512 
-518 FSTQAATIDRLN
+518 
-530 GVLKSET
+530 
-537 ASLEQ
+537 
-542 KKKALGELQSI
+542 KAL
-553 IPNYNAKL
+553 
-561 DEEGQ
+561 
-566 LINNNTEAIKE
+566 
-577 YLVQLEKQIRLKAA
+577 R
-591 QEELEELYRKKRQQE
+591 
-606 KQQQAATVKYSEA
+606 
-619 QSLYNSS
+619 
-626 STMTASALQR
+626 
-636 RGVNT
+636 
-641 GVTVFAQNNAVNN
+641 
-654 QLKDNANKAK
+654 
-664 KELESINSALDETL
+664 
-678 SGISAIEKEIE
+678 
-689 LTSLSSTKDVQQS
+689 
-702 NISKE
+702 
-707 IENVTKR
+707 
-714 IKTLKKEIADLR
+714 
-726 SGKLQAEAGKTVES
+726 
-740 AIKTKEKELRVANE
+740 
-754 TLETLIG
+754 
-761 NKPQTTK
+761 
-768 SENQILTQQSRID
+768 
-781 ELEQRQAQ
+781 
-789 DRIRQQVDLEN
+789 DRI
-800 QVAQARIDAMAD
+800 
-812 GAEKVSAQ
+812 SAQ
-820 RELDNKKE
+820 REA
-828 LEAIERQKEEY
+828 LEKLSVSSKEY
-839 KQKVIQ
+839 KNLLASIQKDEQKLSILTSSPKDINKSTQ
-845 SQKEIF
+845 SIKDYLDELTKLREDNEDRQVELMEDGTEKQIAEIKLRYKRMR
-851 DAQEELK
+851 DEVRSLEQEL
-858 TKQNPNYKKRSFDSS
+858 TKSQGGKLTKDQEATF
-873 SVSVDTSMF
+873 SMAYTTIDMREWK
-882 DIIYDF
+882 DISKAGN
-888 TQKKQVNDRIREQEQ
+888 TEDRIRKEKE

-934 SGNNMGEALAFTQER
+934 SENNMGEALAFTQER

-969 GNISNLSGKAID
+969 GNISNLSSKAID

-1313 QIEEINQTIEDNK
+1313 QIEEIGQTIEDNK

-1378 IKAAMKSSGAMEE
+1378 IKAAIQSSGAMEE

-1419 LQKELDSQFG
+1419 LQKELDEQFG
-1429 WADSLFGND
+1429 WADSLFGSD
-1438 EAKKQQ
+1438 KAKEQQ
-1444 SASSRGFGTEMT
+1444 SASSGGYETMT
-1456 HEDAG
+1456 QDQAS
-1461 ELSGRFTALNESS
+1461 ELNGRFTALNESS
-1474 LRQES
+1474 LRQEA
-1479 IQQGISDI
+1479 IQQGISNI